1 MFFTKTDRSFVEEIL
16 ILIKLNLIMEQN
28 TIVFDDTIAKN
39 YDDLLGPFIFEPYA
53 VDLVNRI
60 DLRQVKNVLEIAS
73 GTGRV
78 TKHLS
83 EKLPLGAKLTAT
95 DLNLGMIALAA
106 QRITNENIDWH
117 TADMQALPFEDNVF
131 DLVVCQFGIM
141 FPPDRVKA
149 LKEIRRVLKPGGQ
162 LVFNTWGPIEQ
173 NHAWQIT
180 SEVVNSFMGNTAS
193 DTFRNGPF
201 SLDNEKVV
209 LELLHEAG
217 FDDNNAVSVT
227 LTSETLS
234 AAGASK
240 GFIEGLPILGVIKA
254 NVPQLLPAILEKLE
268 KEFNK
273 QLGEQL
279 LKTRLNALVF
289 ISVK

>member
-1 MFFTKTDRSFVEEIL
+1 
-16 ILIKLNLIMEQN
+16 MEQN
-28 TIVFDDTIAKN
+28 TIVFNDTIAKN

-53 VDLVNRI
+53 VDLVKRV
-60 DLRQVKNVLEIAS
+60 DLTKVDKVLEIAS

-83 EKLPLGAKLTAT
+83 EKLPSGAMLTAT
-95 DLNLGMIALAA
+95 DLNPGMLALAA
-106 QRITNENIDWH
+106 ERIANKNIEWQ
-117 TADMQALPFEDNVF
+117 TADMQSLPFEDNIF

-141 FPPDRVKA
+141 FPPDRIKA
-149 LKEIRRVLKPGGQ
+149 LQEARRVLKPGGQ
-162 LVFNTWGPIEQ
+162 LIFNTWGPIEQ

-234 AAGASK
+234 AAGAAK

-254 NVPQLLPAILEKLE
+254 NIPQLLPVILEKLE
-268 KEFNK
+268 KEFNL

-289 ISVK
+289 SSVK